1 MLARLLLSPLWLL
14 SLVFGLVVARRRAAW
29 RRKALAVDARVISVG
44 NLTVGGAG
52 KTPVTIEVARR
63 LAARG
68 ERVAILSRGYGR
80 ESEGEVVV
88 SDGERVLVDART
100 GGDEPVLIARSC
112 PGSPVLVGPDRA
124 KLARTAVERFGARTL
139 VLDDG
144 FQHLRLARDLDLV
157 VVDGSNPFGNG
168 HLMPRGPLREPKGA
182 LAHSGLVWLS
192 KVDQASPES
201 IERLA
206 EEVRR
211 LTGAEPVRSAYRVAD
226 VRRLEASGASV
237 SLGSEALRGRR
248 VHLLAAI
255 ARPESFVQTV
265 ESLGAEIA
273 GAALLPDHAFLDE
286 RELAEAAAAA
296 KRTGAEAIVMTE
308 KDAARF
314 SPPQAAELPFLVVRV
329 ELAILAGED
338 RLAEAL

>member
-1 MLARLLLSPLWLL
+1 
-14 SLVFGLVVARRRAAW
+14 
-29 RRKALAVDARVISVG
+29 
-44 NLTVGGAG
+44 
-52 KTPVTIEVARR
+52 
-63 LAARG
+63 
-68 ERVAILSRGYGR
+68 
-80 ESEGEVVV
+80 
-88 SDGERVLVDART
+88 
-100 GGDEPVLIARSC
+100 LIARSC

-296 KRTGAEAIVMTE
+296 KRTGAEAIVM
-308 KDAARF
+308 
-314 SPPQAAELPFLVVRV
+314 
-329 ELAILAGED
+329 
-338 RLAEAL
+338 